1 MSPSRHGVQV
11 PDALV
16 AAHATYAG
24 ERGRAWAGALPALVD
39 ARLDAWRLRTDGPAA
54 CGAVALVVP
63 VLRADGSPAV
73 LKVQPVDDETEGEPT
88 ALRAWGGD
96 GAVRL
101 IDHAPATGS
110 MLLERLD
117 ARRSLATV
125 ADDLAALETLS
136 GLLARLTSAPA
147 PEGMR
152 RLGDIAARMLERVP
166 PALARVA
173 DPERRRLLDAC
184 AGALAEVRGEPGDR
198 LLHWDLHYDNVL
210 GAHPSDPREPWLAI
224 DPKPLAG
231 DPGFDLLP
239 ALHNRWDDVVA
250 TASVRR
256 AVLRRFD
263 LMTEVVGLDRGR
275 ATAWTLARVL
285 QTALWDLENGDTTA
299 HSVPDVA
306 IAEALLAER

>member
-1 MSPSRHGVQV
+1 MGPSRHGVQV

-16 AAHATYAG
+16 AAHIRYTG
-24 ERGRAWAGALPALVD
+24 ERGRTWAGALPALVD

-63 VLRADGSPAV
+63 VLRVDGSRAV
-73 LKVQPVDDETEGEPT
+73 LKVQPVDEETGGEPA

-101 IDHAPATGS
+101 IDHDPASGA

-117 ARRSLATV
+117 ARRSLDTV

-136 GLLARLTSAPA
+136 VLLARLTAAPA

-152 RLGDIAARMLERVP
+152 RLGDIAARVLERVP
-166 PALARVA
+166 PAVARVA

-275 ATAWTLARVL
+275 AAAWTLARVL
-285 QTALWDLENGDTTA
+285 ENALWSIEKGDTTA
-299 HSVPDVA
+299 RSAPDLA